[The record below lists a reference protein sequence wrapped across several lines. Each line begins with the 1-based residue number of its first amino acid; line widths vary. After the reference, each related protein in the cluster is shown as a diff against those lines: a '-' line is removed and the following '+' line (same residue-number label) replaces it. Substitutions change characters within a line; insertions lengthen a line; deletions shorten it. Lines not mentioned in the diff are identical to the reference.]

1 MIKMLQYS
9 RYNYIVELEP
19 GKSWGLINLRNL
31 ATYKLNRFSKLL
43 YDNVLL
49 APDTKLAKNMQKLG
63 FLVDYDELAH
73 YRAMHGAVAGNTQ
86 ILGLTICTTLGCNF
100 RCPYCFEEHGQGPM
114 SEEVQVALVKMVKDY
129 IEEYRPKSFNATW
142 FGGEPLLY
150 PDIIKKLSQSF
161 LELCKEH
168 KVEYSANIITNGFL
182 LTSELVA
189 MLEASKVEAMQI
201 TLDGMQEA
209 NDRTRILAD
218 GRGSF
223 ERITSNLRALRTNIK
238 INIRCNLSAK
248 NKDDFPL
255 LQKLMQEIAAVTGNK
270 INVYSGYMIAF
281 DDAPEAVANAELSY
295 DSFLEHGL
303 NSGDNAYAKLRKC
316 DYHYCGADCFASFT
330 VDDKGYLY
338 KCWNHVGR
346 TEYSVGQVL
355 DEENPWLNQAKTAF
369 GAASLGFDVTGEPE
383 CAECILL
390 PQCKG
395 NCPDERLR
403 RQSTNNC
410 SKPMLKILDKLVQNI
425 FLSRNS

>member
-1 MIKMLQYS
+1 MLQYS

-49 APDTKLAKNMQKLG
+49 APDTKLAKNLQKLG

-73 YRAMHGAVAGNTQ
+73 YRAMHATATGNTQ
-86 ILGLTICTTLGCNF
+86 SFGLTICPTLGCNF

-114 SEEVQVALVKMVKDY
+114 SEAVQVALVKMVKGY
-129 IEEYRPKSFNATW
+129 IEEYRPKSFSVTW

-150 PDIIKKLSQSF
+150 PAIIQKLSASF
-161 LELCKEH
+161 LELCEEH
-168 KVEYSANIITNGFL
+168 KVEYSANIITNGYL
-182 LTSELVA
+182 LTPEVAA
-189 MLEASKVEAMQI
+189 MLEASKVKTMQI
-201 TLDGMQEA
+201 TLDGMQET
-209 NDRTRILAD
+209 NDKTRILAD

-223 ERITSNLRALRTNIK
+223 ERIISNLRALHTNIK
-238 INIRCNLSAK
+238 ISIRCNLSAK
-248 NKDDFPL
+248 NKADFPN
-255 LQKLMQEIAAVTGNK
+255 LQKLMQEIAVATGNK
-270 INVYSGYMIAF
+270 INVYAGHMVAF

-303 NSGDNAYAKLRKC
+303 NNGDNAYAKLKKC
-316 DYHYCGADCFASFT
+316 DYHYCGADCFAGFT

-355 DEENPWLNQAKTAF
+355 DEENPWLKQTRTAF
-369 GAASLGFDVTGEPE
+369 GATSLGFDVTQEPE

-390 PQCKG
+390 PQCNG
-395 NCPDERLR
+395 GCPDKRFRSKVIDHCE
-403 RQSTNNC
+403 
-410 SKPMLKILDKLVQNI
+410 KPMLKILDKLVEKFFNN
-425 FLSRNS
+425 RKE